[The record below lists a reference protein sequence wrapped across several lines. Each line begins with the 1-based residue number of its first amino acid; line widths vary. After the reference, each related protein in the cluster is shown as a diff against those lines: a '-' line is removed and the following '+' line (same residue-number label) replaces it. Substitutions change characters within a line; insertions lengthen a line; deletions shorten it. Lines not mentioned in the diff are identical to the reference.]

1 MEKNKSNWWI
11 DAVLLGLFWISFFPG
26 LTSLALHE
34 WLGVAAV
41 LLAVLHLIMHWS
53 WMETV
58 TLKFFSHLSGQ
69 ARMFYAL
76 DLVVMAGFVMILCT
90 GLLIST
96 WLDLPL
102 YDMAAWTHIHL
113 MVSVFT
119 LVLVAL
125 KLVLH
130 WRWITCAARRYVIDP
145 VFSSTFAAGSSR
157 TANPVSRRDFLIVS
171 GLFGAATVLTIHSLF
186 DEPQEVQAQ
195 SVLPDLPDADDPQPG
210 ATNTVRPAF
219 ESAESAVEAP
229 AATPMPPSP
238 TPEPAVACV
247 VLCPNGCSYPGR
259 CRRYV
264 DRNGNNLCDNG
275 ECL

>member
-11 DAVLLGLFWISFFPG
+11 DLILLGLFWISFFPG

-34 WLGVAAV
+34 WLGLAAV
-41 LLAVLHLIMHWS
+41 LLAVWHLIAHWA
-53 WMETV
+53 WVEAV
-58 TLKFFSHLSGQ
+58 TLKFFSRLSAQ
-69 ARMFYAL
+69 SRIFYML
-76 DLVVMAGFVMILCT
+76 DFAVLVGFVMILST

-102 YDMAAWTHIHL
+102 YDMAAWTRIHL

-119 LVLVAL
+119 LALAAL
-125 KLVLH
+125 KLILH
-130 WRWITCAARRYVIDP
+130 WRWIACTARRYAFEP
-145 VFSSTFAAGSSR
+145 VFGSAPAAGSSR
-157 TANPVSRRDFLIVS
+157 TANPVSRRDFLFIS

-186 DEPQEVQAQ
+186 DAPLEAQAQ
-195 SVLPDLPDADDPQPG
+195 SAISESPDPEDPQPTA
-210 ATNTVRPAF
+210 ATAETPASGSV
-219 ESAESAVEAP
+219 ETKAEAP
-229 AATPMPPSP
+229 TAAQIPPSP

-247 VLCPNGCSYPGR
+247 VRCPNGCSYPGQ
-259 CRRYV
+259 CRKYV

>member
-195 SVLPDLPDADDPQPG
+195 SVQPTRSG
-210 ATNTVRPAF
+210 RLSRARNPRWKRRRQRRCRPARHP
-219 ESAESAVEAP
+219 SRRSPVSSSVPTTAPTP
-229 AATPMPPSP
+229 AAAGDMSIGMEIIYAITGSASRP
-238 TPEPAVACV
+238 TRFFYQYSMA
-247 VLCPNGCSYPGR
+247 
-259 CRRYV
+259 
-264 DRNGNNLCDNG
+264 
-275 ECL
+275 